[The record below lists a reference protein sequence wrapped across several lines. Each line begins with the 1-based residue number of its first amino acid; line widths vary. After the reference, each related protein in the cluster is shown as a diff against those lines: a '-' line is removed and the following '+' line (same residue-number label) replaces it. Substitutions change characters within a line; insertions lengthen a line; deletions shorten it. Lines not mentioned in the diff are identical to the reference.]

1 MAAKPVKITVTG
13 LSFLCDRRLIWV
25 ILLVFFLS
33 PFINP
38 SVVEGARG
46 SSVPQEIGRQRA
58 PKREDQLDVPPA
70 FVSGSVFPRE
80 HLFSDIQASPTG
92 SVHSGQASRKEEGM
106 NRDQCVRHSLPDD
119 QMQFS
124 ISFASVR
131 TVQHPVASVR
141 TVQNSV
147 ASVRPV
153 QKSVSVQ
160 EVFCKAQ
167 RGKYKKSLSLS
178 SLACD
183 NEFHHQQV
191 QDLQQVI
198 KMECL
203 SAGGEVRQQWRWQL
217 KNSKM

>member
-38 SVVEGARG
+38 SVVEGWRG

-58 PKREDQLDVPPA
+58 PKREDQLEVPPA

-80 HLFSDIQASPTG
+80 HLFSDIQAFLTG

-106 NRDQCVRHSLPDD
+106 NRDQRVRHSLPDD

-141 TVQNSV
+141 STVQNSV
-147 ASVRPV
+147 ASVRTV

-160 EVFCKAQ
+160 EVFRKAQ
-167 RGKYKKSLSLS
+167 RGKYKSLS
-178 SLACD
+178 SRCQHVTT
-183 NEFHHQQV
+183 N
-191 QDLQQVI
+191 
-198 KMECL
+198 
-203 SAGGEVRQQWRWQL
+203 SAQ
-217 KNSKM
+217 

>member
-38 SVVEGARG
+38 RVVEGARG

-58 PKREDQLDVPPA
+58 PKREDQLEVPPA

-80 HLFSDIQASPTG
+80 YLFSDIQASPTG

-106 NRDQCVRHSLPDD
+106 NRDQRVRHSFPDD
-119 QMQFS
+119 QMQS
-124 ISFASVR
+124 SVR

-147 ASVRPV
+147 ASVRTV

-160 EVFCKAQ
+160 EVFRKAQ
-167 RGKYKKSLSLS
+167 RGKYKKSISLS
-178 SLACD
+178 SPACE
-183 NEFHHQQV
+183 NE
-191 QDLQQVI
+191 
-198 KMECL
+198 
-203 SAGGEVRQQWRWQL
+203 
-217 KNSKM
+217 

>member
-1 MAAKPVKITVTG
+1 MNMAAKPVKVTMTG
-13 LSFLCDRRLIWV
+13 LSFLCDWRLIGV
-25 ILLVFFLS
+25 MILMVFFQG
-33 PFINP
+33 PFVIP
-38 SVVEGARG
+38 SVVEGWRG

-80 HLFSDIQASPTG
+80 HLFSEIRASPTG

-147 ASVRPV
+147 ASVRTV

-160 EVFCKAQ
+160 EVFRKAQ
-167 RGKYKKSLSLS
+167 RGKYKNSLSLS
-178 SLACD
+178 SPACD
-183 NEFHHQQV
+183 NE
-191 QDLQQVI
+191 
-198 KMECL
+198 
-203 SAGGEVRQQWRWQL
+203 
-217 KNSKM
+217 